1 MTILL
6 MLIPLGLVILAV
18 AIAFFIWAVR
28 NGQFEDL
35 EGEGERI
42 FFDDEPLPAVPRRG
56 EGRSRKSGES
66 GISRGASEASG
77 GRDEP
82 GGSSDAGGLSRQDVR
97 RDATQARS

>member
-18 AIAFFIWAVR
+18 AVAVFVWAVR

-42 FFDDEPLPAVPRRG
+42 LFDDAPLPTPRVRG
-56 EGRSRKSGES
+56 EGDSHRSDITGD
-66 GISRGASEASG
+66 ANEAN
-77 GRDEP
+77 R
-82 GGSSDAGGLSRQDVR
+82 
-97 RDATQARS
+97 